1 MIKPVTAASSG
12 SRQEFFTDAPGDGC
26 IGKTTE
32 GKTMQEQKPRR
43 VKAKITRVVTEIAI
57 ITLDRQ
63 GNVDEYIELVEEL
76 ECGEISEVHDVHT
89 VLSYHD

>member
-1 MIKPVTAASSG
+1 MATSPTTDKSTAL
-12 SRQEFFTDAPGDGC
+12 
-26 IGKTTE
+26 E
-32 GKTMQEQKPRR
+32 GKTMPEQKPRR

-63 GNVDEYIELVEEL
+63 GNVDEYIEHVEEL
-76 ECGEISEVHDVHT
+76 ECGEISEVHDIHT